1 MYSLSYS
8 KRNVNSI
15 IEYIVAL
22 LLSEENSSIWHKLL
36 LQPCSSN
43 FIQRT
48 KVLFHLELSING
60 DTSLQL
66 EFLGVHIRCVYNS
79 MYIGL
84 SCSCGHLLP

>member
-36 LQPCSSN
+36 LQPRSSN

-48 KVLFHLELSING
+48 KVLFHLELSIHG
-60 DTSLQL
+60 DTSLLL
-66 EFLGVHIRCVYNS
+66 E
-79 MYIGL
+79 
-84 SCSCGHLLP
+84 LLYSLCL